1 VSAPE
6 AAYPTEFKGV
16 VYAVN
21 EHADAV
27 QSLPAYHSIRDV
39 PAQVELAIVVVPAER
54 VVGVARECAE
64 ASVRALL
71 VITAGF
77 AETGAEGARRQQELV
92 SVCRAAG
99 IRIVGPN
106 CLDVINTACSIRLN
120 ATFAPH
126 AATPGK
132 VGFMSQSVA
141 LGIAIIRSRTARRRG
156 PVVVRVGRQQGRHLD
171 ARLRVETAPPTRPTS
186 SLRA

>member
-1 VSAPE
+1 
-6 AAYPTEFKGV
+6 

-27 QSLPAYHSIRDV
+27 QSLPAYRSIRDV
-39 PAQVELAIVVVPAER
+39 PAQVELAIVVEPAER

-77 AETGAEGARRQQELV
+77 AETGAEG
-92 SVCRAAG
+92 
-99 IRIVGPN
+99 
-106 CLDVINTACSIRLN
+106 
-120 ATFAPH
+120 
-126 AATPGK
+126 
-132 VGFMSQSVA
+132 
-141 LGIAIIRSRTARRRG
+141 
-156 PVVVRVGRQQGRHLD
+156 RHLD
-171 ARLRVETAPPTRPTS
+171 ARLRVETAPPTRPAS